1 MTQLQEIAELKAGDK
16 VAVITE
22 RNSGT
27 SAQIHTIDRI
37 TPTQIIVDN
46 DKFRRSDGVKIGGSS
61 GRGSWT
67 DPLYYLLPADN
78 QVVKNLRAKTIM
90 ANFMRSIGA
99 GAMPKVD
106 TSNVDQCLE
115 LLDMVENEV
124 ERFRASL
131 KSL

>member
-1 MTQLQEIAELKAGDK
+1 MTHLQEIADLKAGDK
-16 VAVITE
+16 IAIVTQCNA
-22 RNSGT
+22 GT
-27 SAQIHTIDRI
+27 SAQIHTIDRV
-37 TPTQIIVDN
+37 TATQIIIGN

-78 QVVKNLRAKTIM
+78 PIVRELRAKTIM

-99 GAMPKVD
+99 MAKVD
-106 TSNVDQCLE
+106 TNNVDQCLE
-115 LLDMVENEV
+115 LLGMVENEV
-124 ERFRASL
+124 TRFRTAF